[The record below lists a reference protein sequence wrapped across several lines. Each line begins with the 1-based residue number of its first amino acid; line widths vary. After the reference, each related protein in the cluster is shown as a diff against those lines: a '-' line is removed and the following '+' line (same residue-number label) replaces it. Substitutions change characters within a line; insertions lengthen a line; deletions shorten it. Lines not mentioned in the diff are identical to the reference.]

1 MYCWSPP
8 YLYRIEYRQL
18 VVTLF
23 FLKRLNDIFEENAD
37 ELEREGKTK
46 KKAWENKN
54 VNKVNKSGVLVKFK
68 IHLI

>member
-1 MYCWSPP
+1 MWSKIYVILYCWSPP

-37 ELEREGKTK
+37 ELEREGKSQK
-46 KKAWENKN
+46 KSMAKQECEQ
-54 VNKVNKSGVLVKFK
+54 S
-68 IHLI
+68 